1 MKYILISCDDLLV
14 IIYSLINLNDF
25 AICTFATVTKMLV
38 SCLTDNKTL
47 KNIHFMSQ
55 ATISPIIWMQIDL
68 YLIKLHIILTIV
80 CNSCK

>member
-1 MKYILISCDDLLV
+1 MKYIHISCDYLIV

-47 KNIHFMSQ
+47 KVYTFHVTSNNFSNNLN
-55 ATISPIIWMQIDL
+55 A
-68 YLIKLHIILTIV
+68 
-80 CNSCK
+80 N